1 MTIRAA
7 AFRDGR
13 ATLVAAAL
21 ACACAPAAA
30 DPAPAP
36 APSDKALKQTQLQG
50 VEDTLKASESQR
62 RKIEADVEAIK
73 IDRARFSGALIETT
87 AKVQQTESDRAAA
100 TARFAALSGEADK
113 LAASLE
119 ARRGVIADVLA
130 ALQRMGRNPPPAILV
145 RPADMA
151 EAVRAAMVLGATL
164 PGLKAETEALARD
177 LDKLATLR
185 SDLASQRDELARTA
199 QSLAGERERLSQLIA
214 ARQQS
219 LDVAENALAAER
231 KRAADLGAQASNMRD
246 LIARMEGRN
255 PDGDVAAAADI
266 AARAAALRGADPAR
280 LKPAVAFVDAK
291 GQLGLP
297 VAGTILKTFGD
308 ADSYGGEEKGV
319 SIAAPPSATVST
331 PIDGWV
337 VFAGPYRSY
346 GQLLILKAGDG
357 YYMVLAGMD
366 RISVTVGQ
374 FVLAGEPIAAMGDG
388 SARTAAAAA
397 IGAAQ
402 PVLYIELRKNETA
415 IDPGPWWAK
424 NNIEKARG

>member
-1 MTIRAA
+1 MSIRAA
-7 AFRDGR
+7 ALRRWR
-13 ATLVAAAL
+13 AALAAAAL
-21 ACACAPAAA
+21 ACVGQAVA
-30 DPAPAP
+30 DPAPTPSP
-36 APSDKALKQTQLQG
+36 ADKALKQTQLQG
-50 VEDTLKASESQR
+50 VEDTLKASETQR

-87 AKVQQTESDRAAA
+87 ATVQQTASDRIAA
-100 TARFAALSGEADK
+100 TARFVALSGEADK

-164 PGLKAETEALARD
+164 PGLKAETEALAHD
-177 LDKLATLR
+177 LDKLASLR
-185 SDLASQRDELARTA
+185 TDMSRQRDELARTA
-199 QSLAGERERLSQLIA
+199 KSLAEERQRLGQLIA

-231 KRAADLGAQASNMRD
+231 KRFADLAAQASNMRD

-266 AARAAALRGADPAR
+266 ASRAAALRGADPAR
-280 LKPAVAFVDAK
+280 LKPAVAFVEAK
-291 GQLGLP
+291 GQLPLP
-297 VAGTILKTFGD
+297 VAGAILKTFGD
-308 ADSYGGEEKGV
+308 PDSYGGEEKGV
-319 SIAAPPSATVST
+319 SIAAPPSATVAT

-337 VFAGPYRSY
+337 VFAGPYRTY

-366 RISVTVGQ
+366 RISVTVGP

>member
-1 MTIRAA
+1 MSIRAA
-7 AFRDGR
+7 ALRRWR
-13 ATLVAAAL
+13 AALAAAAL
-21 ACACAPAAA
+21 ACVGQAVA
-30 DPAPAP
+30 DPAPTPSP
-36 APSDKALKQTQLQG
+36 ADKALKQTQLQG
-50 VEDTLKASESQR
+50 VEDTLKASETQR

-87 AKVQQTESDRAAA
+87 AKVQQTESDRIAA
-100 TARFAALSGEADK
+100 TARFVALSGEADK

-164 PGLKAETEALARD
+164 PGLKAETEALAHD
-177 LDKLATLR
+177 LDKLASLR
-185 SDLASQRDELARTA
+185 TDMSRQRDELARTA
-199 QSLAGERERLSQLIA
+199 KSLAEERQRLGQLIA

-231 KRAADLGAQASNMRD
+231 KRFADLAAQASNMRD

-266 AARAAALRGADPAR
+266 ASRAAALRGADPAR
-280 LKPAVAFVDAK
+280 LKPAVAFVEAK
-291 GQLGLP
+291 GQLPLP
-297 VAGTILKTFGD
+297 VAGAILKTFGD
-308 ADSYGGEEKGV
+308 PDSDGGEEKGV
-319 SIAAPPSATVST
+319 SIAAPPSATVAT

-337 VFAGPYRSY
+337 VFAGPYRTY